1 MGMKAFGKLAAALA
15 CTTALTGAAHAAP
28 YVRQPGIEVE
38 HYVFNVEVADN
49 SHEVKG
55 ETVATVRFKSAGVDK
70 VVLELKAKD
79 AKGLGMT
86 VASVTDRAG
95 QPVKFTHTGEALTL
109 QLGAAPKAGEARDF
123 HIRYSGEP
131 EDGLT
136 FGTTRTGGRAFV
148 TWNWPT
154 KIRNWAPTLDHVSS
168 KVTSEWVV
176 TAPETY
182 SVVANG
188 LMQSEV
194 SLGDG
199 RKTTHWRQNVP
210 ISPWLNAF
218 MVARFQ
224 VFYGGTERGIPLQL
238 WAPVG
243 DKVDVA
249 NGMLVQRRTIDFYS
263 DMIGPYPFEKLAGVA
278 APMMGGAME
287 HASVVFYGDGGQ
299 RDGKPPMANRRGGGE
314 AREPVAFGAYGVMS
328 HEIAH
333 QWFGDSVTE
342 AGWGDVWLS
351 EGFATYFANLYT
363 EHYEGRDAFVKALK
377 SGRTGAINAERKE
390 KDSVITPVDNTEG
403 PKLTQV
409 QYQKGGWVLHMMRQQ
424 VTTPVFFKGIQ
435 LYYSR
440 HHGAHATTDDLR
452 RAMEDA
458 SGQDLKWFFDQWLTR
473 VDSPKLDVK
482 WTYDAGAKA
491 LMVTVV
497 QQQAGE
503 AYRLPIEIGVA
514 AEPRGALTVLKMD
527 MDKKT
532 QSFSLPLDKAPVD
545 VVFDPETKLLSETAL
560 AQG

>member
-1 MGMKAFGKLAAALA
+1 MNAIFKTAASALCLAAFTGSLA
-15 CTTALTGAAHAAP
+15 QAAP
-28 YVRQPGIEVE
+28 YQRQPGIEVE
-38 HYVFNVEVADN
+38 HYVFKVEVADN
-49 SHEVKG
+49 SHLVKG
-55 ETVATVRFKSAGVDK
+55 ETTATVRFRQAGVDK
-70 VVLELKAKD
+70 VAFELKAKD

-95 QPVKFTHTGEALTL
+95 QPVKFTHTGEQLVL
-109 QLGAAPKAGEARDF
+109 QLAAAPTAGEARDF
-123 HIRYSGEP
+123 RITYAGEP
-131 EDGLT
+131 EEGLT
-136 FGTTRTGGRAFV
+136 FGTTRGGGRAFV

-176 TAPETY
+176 TAPEPY

-210 ISPWLNAF
+210 ITPWLNAF

-224 VFYGGTERGIPLQL
+224 TWYGGTARGIPLQL

-243 DKVDVA
+243 TKADVA
-249 NGMLVQRRTIDFYS
+249 NGMLVQRRTIDFFS
-263 DMIGPYPFEKLAGVA
+263 DAIGPYPYEKLAGVA

-299 RDGKPPMANRRGGGE
+299 RDGKPVQANRRGDG
-314 AREPVAFGAYGVMS
+314 REPVAFAAYGVMS

-363 EHYEGRDAFVKALK
+363 EHYEGADAFQKALK
-377 SGRTGAINAERKE
+377 AGRTSALVAERKE
-390 KDSVITPVDNTEG
+390 KDPVITPADNTEG
-403 PKLTQV
+403 PDLSQV
-409 QYQKGGWVLHMMRQQ
+409 QYAKGGFTLHMLRQQ
-424 VTTPVFFKGIQ
+424 MTTPVFFKGIQ
-435 LYYSR
+435 LYYAR
-440 HHGAHATTDDLR
+440 FHGRHATTDDLR

-482 WTYDAGAKA
+482 WSYDAAAKA
-491 LMVTVV
+491 VKLSVT
-497 QQQAGE
+497 QQQAGD

-514 AEPRGALTVLKMD
+514 DEPRGALQVLKVEMTG
-527 MDKKT
+527 KT
-532 QSFSLPLDKAPVD
+532 QEFSLPVAKPPVEVVLDPN
-545 VVFDPETKLLSETAL
+545 TNLLADMTL
-560 AQG
+560 AAR